1 MRTQLPTAGLNRA
14 LANLRLTLLPSDD
27 LTDRHLL
34 ERFLANRDEAAFA
47 ALVHRHGRLVM
58 GVCNRVLGNIHDC
71 EDVFQAVFF
80 ILARKARSVIKQET
94 LASWLYTVAHRAAL
108 EARSANARRHKREI
122 EMADLTQVE
131 AKVVVARDWMP
142 LLDREISLLPGVAWI
157 MLKLNQ

>member
-1 MRTQLPTAGLNRA
+1 MRTQLPTAGLNKA
-14 LANLRLTLLPSDD
+14 LANLRLSLLPSDD

-80 ILARKARSVIKQET
+80 ILARKAGSVKRGT
-94 LASWLYTVAHRAAL
+94 LAKYGRPACRFGSSFYQ
-108 EARSANARRHKREI
+108 RSPPQKRS
-122 EMADLTQVE
+122 TNGGFV
-131 AKVVVARDWMP
+131 
-142 LLDREISLLPGVAWI
+142 S
-157 MLKLNQ
+157 N